1 MKRLGSA
8 LLLFFFFASLLC
20 FPGLS
25 ISGASAGILLW
36 FQKVLPVLLPLYSG
50 VQADGSQPADGP
62 FPPPPHLRDGHGI
75 SVWLPHGSGLGLL
88 PGGKRANYQ
97 ARWPADAALLQSAH
111 PHVPHRL
118 YWHPVPGAPAGPAP
132 FAVRLSAFPGRSL
145 PSYRW
150 GRCPGRFSWASAR

>member
-36 FQKVLPVLLPLYSG
+36 FQKVLPVLLPFILASRLM
-50 VQADGSQPADGP
+50 AASRLMDR
-62 FPPPPHLRDGHGI
+62 PPPHLRDGHGI

-88 PGGKRANYQ
+88 PGGKRADYQ